1 MIKITGRKKCFKCG
15 KEDHPVSH
23 FPEVNKKYDKKKEHI
38 RRNYEKSRASQS
50 IKSSKSDISELKIQM
65 KNKFT
70 TTEANIDELGD
81 EDSDIISFDSEDSS
95 GNSHFQFHNN
105 PTSFTEPKKFRKY
118 RENYYMIPGVTNPT
132 GVMLQQAFE

>member
-23 FPEVNKKYDKKKEHI
+23 CPEGNKKYDKKKEHI
-38 RRNYEKSRASQS
+38 RSNYEKSRASQS
-50 IKSSKSDISELKIQM
+50 IKSSRFDISGLKIQM

-70 TTEANIDELGD
+70 TTEANIDELVG
-81 EDSDIISFDSEDSS
+81 EGSDITSSDSEDSS
-95 GNSHFQFHNN
+95 GNSHFQFHKN
-105 PTSFTEPKKFRKY
+105 PTSFTDPNNFRKY
-118 RENYYMIPGVTNPT
+118 CENYDMIPGVTNPT